1 MSGMEPTLL
10 AAFVAGVLSFFSPCV
25 VPLAPA
31 YFAVIASFTPREEE
45 RAKLRRAFV
54 WFAFFLGFTVTFV
67 LLGMTASWAGRW
79 FAVHQYALQQAGG
92 VLFILLGC
100 IMLSDRAAVLLR
112 ERRAQTGRRRQG
124 MAGAFLLGFGFAF
137 GWSPCT
143 GPVLAALLMYAGLE
157 AQWSH
162 AALLLAAY
170 SFGLAL
176 PFALLTVV
184 GDKLLFQR
192 PWLMRLLPWLHKL
205 SGIALILIGVLLW
218 FDWLNRLSGWLSF

>member
-31 YFAVIASFTPREEE
+31 YFAVIASLAPMGGNH
-45 RAKLRRAFV
+45 AKLRRAV
-54 WFAFFLGFTVTFV
+54 IWFTFFLGFTATFV
-67 LLGMTASWAGRW
+67 LFGMTASWVGRW
-79 FAVHQYALQQAGG
+79 FIVHQYALQRSGG
-92 VLFILLGC
+92 LLFILLGC
-100 IMLSDRAAVLLR
+100 IMFSDRAAALLR
-112 ERRAQTGRRRQG
+112 ERRAQTGRGRRG
-124 MAGAFLLGFGFAF
+124 AVGAFLMGFSFAF

-143 GPVLAALLMYAGLE
+143 GPVLAALLAYAGME

-162 AALLLAAY
+162 AALLLATY
-170 SFGLAL
+170 SFGLAV
-176 PFALLTVV
+176 PFALLTAV
-184 GDKLLFQR
+184 GDKLLFRR

-205 SGIALILIGVLLW
+205 AGAALILIGVLLW